1 MYIDMQLLRGQVLI
15 NEGEASDCLYF
26 LKSGELA
33 IYKFDKKAERNNLIG
48 YVEPGEIFGEMS
60 FLNNLPRSASVK
72 ANTTCQ
78 IAIINRAHFDK
89 MFATQDPLMQTLVKT
104 LSERLHKANSKL

>member
-15 NEGEASDCLYF
+15 NEGDASDCLYF

-33 IYKFDKKAERNNLIG
+33 IYKFDKKAARNNLIG

-72 ANTTCQ
+72 ANTDCE
-78 IAIINRAHFDK
+78 IAIINRSEFNK
-89 MFATQDPLMQTLVKT
+89 MFATQDALMQTLVKT

>member
-15 NEGEASDCLYF
+15 NEGDASDCLYF

-33 IYKFDKKAERNNLIG
+33 IYKFDKKTARNNLIG
-48 YVEPGEIFGEMS
+48 YVEPDEIFGEMS

-72 ANTTCQ
+72 ANTDCE
-78 IAIINRAHFDK
+78 IAIINRGDFNK
-89 MFATQDPLMQTLVKT
+89 IFATQDPLMQTLVKT